1 LLNNVKKGRALIC
14 FLTKNRSFA
23 KQSYMKK
30 IYLFISLFL
39 AILLLQNCTKD
50 TVTATANSTNTFFA
64 IINDTTWN
72 ADTVLASITY
82 NSATKTKVFAC
93 SGTALNKQVVMSVS
107 LNTTSNTAGFPLST
121 YNVNLTSDVFMS
133 YNTKQKDQN
142 GNYVFL
148 PLGTVGPG
156 SGTMTITAV
165 DSVNKVITGTFSCS
179 SVQNNYD
186 NNGNIIS
193 VNRQSVGD
201 GAFNKMH
208 YTFTSN

>member
-1 LLNNVKKGRALIC
+1 
-14 FLTKNRSFA
+14 
-23 KQSYMKK
+23 MKK
-30 IYLFISLFL
+30 FYLFVSLFL
-39 AILLLQNCTKD
+39 AILSLQNCKKD

-64 IINDTTWN
+64 LINDTTWN

-82 NSATKTKVFAC
+82 NSATKTKVFSC
-93 SGTALNKQVVMSVS
+93 SGTALNKQVTMSVT
-107 LNTTSNTAGFPLST
+107 LNNASNTPSFPLST
-121 YNVNLTSDVFMS
+121 YNVGLTSNVAMS

-156 SGTMTITAV
+156 SGQVIITGV
-165 DSVNKVITGTFSCS
+165 DSVKKVITGTFFLNT
-179 SVQNNYD
+179 VQNYYD

-193 VNRQSVGD
+193 VNRQAVTD
-201 GAFNKMH
+201 GAFNQMK